1 MADRYEKQ
9 VILNNEAY
17 NLGRNNQASPIL
29 LYTYVCDGFT
39 CAALGHPSA
48 QNQDSKELFIEC
60 GEKFAQTCEK
70 LQRNFEFCQPQSGEW
85 KKRQN
90 FEKWVKSGDF
100 VKWMNNEESI

>member
-39 CAALGHPSA
+39 CAALGHLSA

-60 GEKFAQTCEK
+60 VEHVTSCKETLVYANHNLENG
-70 LQRNFEFCQPQSGEW
+70 RND
-85 KKRQN
+85 KIL
-90 FEKWVKSGDF
+90 KSGCK
-100 VKWMNNEESI
+100 VVILKSG